1 MEPWVKAWTR
11 SANTF
16 YSGQW
21 PADHFATAPSHST
34 AVAEGLVHHLTH
46 VIEHLHDGGYFGVID
61 VCEVGGGDGTLM
73 TQVLDIAGQQH
84 PAVAFRAKVI
94 ELRPRPPQLAST
106 IEWIH
111 GPMHTHLPESIRGL
125 IFAHEVLDDVP
136 LTLAQFDASL
146 TLRQVMVNAATGD
159 EELGEPISA
168 NDREWVSRWWPH
180 QSAGGRVEI
189 GAARDQTWAAIAST
203 VSTGIAIAIDYAHT
217 QEQRSLGSLALGTL
231 TGFRDGYACQ
241 PVPDGSMNITAHVA
255 LDACAVAAEQA
266 CAPLPVTTVLVSQR
280 DALGVLDRSAAPPQ
294 SPHEALVAI
303 AQHSQR
309 ELARDSSSFGAF
321 TWLIHHI
328 GMGR

>member
-1 MEPWVKAWTR
+1 MEPWVEAWTR

-21 PADHFATAPSHST
+21 PADHFATAPSQST

-46 VIEHLHDGGYFGVID
+46 VVEHLHDGGYFGVID

-73 TQVLDIAGQQH
+73 SQVLALAGLQH
-84 PAVAFRAKVI
+84 PTVTFCARVI
-94 ELRPRPPQLAST
+94 ELRPRPSHVAST

-111 GPMHTHLPESIRGL
+111 GPVETHLPESIRGL

-136 LTLAQFDASL
+136 LTLAQYDESL
-146 TLRQVMVNAATGD
+146 TLRQVLVNSATGD
-159 EELGEPISA
+159 EDLGAPISA
-168 NDREWVSRWWPH
+168 NDGEWVSRWWPH
-180 QSAGGRVEI
+180 QSVGGRVEI
-189 GAARDQTWAAIAST
+189 GAARDQVWAAIASS

-217 QEQRSLGSLALGTL
+217 HEQRSLGAFAPGTL
-231 TGFRDGYACQ
+231 TGFRHGYPCQ

-255 LDACAVAAEQA
+255 LDACAVAAERA
-266 CAPLPVTTVLVSQR
+266 CTARPVTTALSSQR
-280 DALGVLDRSAAPPQ
+280 DVLGLLDHSAALPK

>member
-1 MEPWVKAWTR
+1 MEPWGEAWTR
-11 SANTF
+11 AATTF

-21 PADHFATAPSHST
+21 PAVHFATSPSQST

-46 VIEHLHDGGYFGVID
+46 VIEHLHIDGYFGVID

-73 TQVLDIAGQQH
+73 MQVLDIAVQQH
-84 PAVAFRAKVI
+84 PAVAFRARVI
-94 ELRPRPPQLAST
+94 ELRARPPRLAST
-106 IEWIH
+106 IEWID
-111 GPMHTHLPESIRGL
+111 GPMQTHLPESIRGL

-136 LTLAQFDASL
+136 LTLAQYDEAL

-180 QSAGGRVEI
+180 QSVGGRVEI
-189 GAARDQTWAAIAST
+189 GASRDQVWAAIAST

-217 QEQRSLGSLALGTL
+217 QEQRSLGSFARGTL
-231 TGFRDGYACQ
+231 TGFRNGYACQ

-266 CAPLPVTTVLVSQR
+266 CTPLSVTTVLVSQR
-280 DALGVLDRSAAPPQ
+280 DALGVLDYSDAPPQ
-294 SPHEALVAI
+294 SPHDALVAI

-309 ELARDSSSFGAF
+309 ELARDTQGFGAF

>member
-1 MEPWVKAWTR
+1 MQSWVEAWTG

-34 AVAEGLVHHLTH
+34 AVAEGLVHHLSYA
-46 VIEHLHDGGYFGVID
+46 IEHLHDGGYFGVID

-73 TQVLDIAGQQH
+73 TQVLALAVQQH
-84 PAVAFRAKVI
+84 PAVEFRSRVI

-111 GPMHTHLPESIRGL
+111 GPMETHLPESIRGL

-136 LTLAQFDASL
+136 LTLAQYDESL
-146 TLRQVMVNAATGD
+146 ALRQVMVNSATGD

-168 NDREWVSRWWPH
+168 KDREWVSRWWPH
-180 QSAGGRVEI
+180 QSVGGRVEI
-189 GAARDQTWAAIAST
+189 GASRDQVWAAIAST
-203 VSTGIAIAIDYAHT
+203 VSTGIAIAIDYAHN
-217 QEQRSLGSLALGTL
+217 QEQRSLGSFARGTL
-231 TGFRDGYACQ
+231 TGFRNGYACQ

-255 LDACAVAAEQA
+255 LDACAVAAERA
-266 CAPLPVTTVLVSQR
+266 CTPRPVTTALSSQR
-280 DALGVLDRSAAPPQ
+280 DILGVLDYSDAPPQ
-294 SPHEALVAI
+294 SPHDALVAI

-309 ELARDSSSFGAF
+309 ELVRDTQGFGAF
-321 TWLIHHI
+321 AWLIHHI